1 MLLLVFVLTTHF
13 LMLSLSAFLC
23 VIRAII
29 CWMQRGKYVE
39 IEKRLAKWQSE
50 RKIAIVYVMPDISL
64 DVHMKFFK
72 SNTLRVSNSVTQLH
86 WHNIVLCCWWYVYV
100 SIASKCPMRAA
111 LMWSASLF
119 FALLSFTSTFS
130 RWFTFQHQ
138 QKKEVKQKATTTMK
152 RGDTYW

>member
-1 MLLLVFVLTTHF
+1 MMIIAVMLLLVFVLTTHF

-39 IEKRLAKWQSE
+39 IEKRLAKSQSE
-50 RKIAIVYVMPDISL
+50 RKISIVYVMPDISL

-119 FALLSFTSTFS
+119 LLSCHSLQH
-130 RWFTFQHQ
+130 FQDDLLFNTNQ
-138 QKKEVKQKATTTMK
+138 RKK
-152 RGDTYW
+152 